1 MTLRE
6 KANLHSTRFSD
17 RWTKWNSWLEN
28 PLSNFWCVL
37 GWLGA
42 TAIFVS
48 STTLSG
54 GLTEGDSNVSVYAA
68 WAIAHGHLSCAYLP
82 SGAVGYAPTAPIYPL
97 LSSALVS
104 IFRVGHSVAFP
115 NSAQLGQQ
123 CSMATSA
130 ITHWA
135 LHSSAWSPTLRIGY
149 IGWLVMTAGVV
160 ALLRVS
166 GRGRCRWEPI
176 ALLMLALAPPVS
188 MCLVEYF
195 HPQDLIALGLAL
207 GALASARTGR
217 WFYGGLLMGLAI
229 VSQQFSWLVVVP
241 LVVVAPR
248 NQLTRF
254 VGGTILSAL
263 SVAVPLVVLT
273 SGRAIT
279 SVLVGTGESSVSNS
293 WLDQTNIHGSPLFVI
308 SRFFPLALA
317 LVLAWWATQRLG
329 PQLLEPIPLVSLIAT
344 SLGLRLVFEVN
355 LWGYYFMALTVLLI
369 ALDVIRGRI
378 RISLVGWILLVT
390 LAADYGGLFNNP
402 AYQPLPIWFL
412 QITLVS
418 SALALAVGP
427 LISFTKDYPKTVL
440 ETKKQIN
447 IHSERPR
454 NAI

>member
-1 MTLRE
+1 
-6 KANLHSTRFSD
+6 
-17 RWTKWNSWLEN
+17 
-28 PLSNFWCVL
+28 
-37 GWLGA
+37 
-42 TAIFVS
+42 
-48 STTLSG
+48 
-54 GLTEGDSNVSVYAA
+54 
-68 WAIAHGHLSCAYLP
+68 
-82 SGAVGYAPTAPIYPL
+82 
-97 LSSALVS
+97 
-104 IFRVGHSVAFP
+104 
-115 NSAQLGQQ
+115 
-123 CSMATSA
+123 MAT
-130 ITHWA
+130 T
-135 LHSSAWSPTLRIGY
+135 P
-149 IGWLVMTAGVV
+149 
-160 ALLRVS
+160 
-166 GRGRCRWEPI
+166 
-176 ALLMLALAPPVS
+176 APS
-188 MCLVEYF
+188 
-195 HPQDLIALGLAL
+195 AL